1 MVSSRGV
8 ERASKIIAE
17 HGDMIRAIIRSQ
29 IYDKS
34 KADDLFQD
42 FFVSLA
48 ERPIPEYIEDIAS
61 YLRRAVM
68 RDIIDA
74 GRRVGHERACLGRYA
89 LRRRTFTFREDPSN
103 NLMRTELIEMLCRL
117 ARNQLRKRESQAI
130 VYRFLCNHDTA
141 LAAKLMGVNKRTV
154 SRYVSIG
161 IKRLRQH
168 IDSQDRY

>member
-29 IYDKS
+29 LFDQS
-34 KADDLFQD
+34 KADDLFQE

-48 ERPIPEYIEDIAS
+48 ERPIPEYIEDIAG
-61 YLRRAVM
+61 YLRRAIM
-68 RDIIDA
+68 HDIIDA

-89 LRRRTFTFREDPSN
+89 QRRRTFSFRDDPSKN
-103 NLMRTELIEMLCRL
+103 AVRSELIGMLGRL

-130 VYRFLCNHDTA
+130 VYRFLCNHDTG
-141 LAAKLMGVNKRTV
+141 LAAKLMGVDKRTV

-168 IDSQDRY
+168 MDTQDRY

>member
-17 HGDMIRAIIRSQ
+17 YGDMIRAIIRSQ
-29 IYDKS
+29 LFDQS
-34 KADDLFQD
+34 KADDVFQD

-48 ERPIPEYIEDIAS
+48 ERPIPEHIEGIAG
-61 YLRRAVM
+61 YLRRAIM

-74 GRRVGHERACLGRYA
+74 GRRAGHERVRLCRYA
-89 LRRRTFTFREDPSN
+89 QRRRTFSFRDDPSKN
-103 NLMRTELIEMLCRL
+103 ALRSELIGMLGRL

-130 VYRFLCNHDTA
+130 VYRFLCNYDTG
-141 LAAKLMGVNKRTV
+141 LAAKLMGVDKRTV

-168 IDSQDRY
+168 MDSQVRY

>member
-1 MVSSRGV
+1 MVSSRSV

-29 IYDKS
+29 IFEKS

-42 FFVSLA
+42 FFISLA
-48 ERPIPEYIEDIAS
+48 ERPIPEYIEDIAG

-74 GRRVGHERACLGRYA
+74 GRRVGHERACLSRYA
-89 LRRRTFTFREDPSN
+89 LRRRTFTFRDDPSN
-103 NLMRTELIEMLCRL
+103 NLMRSELLEMLCRL

-130 VYRFLCNHDTA
+130 VYRFLCNHDTG
-141 LAAKLMGVNKRTV
+141 LAAKLMGVDKRTV